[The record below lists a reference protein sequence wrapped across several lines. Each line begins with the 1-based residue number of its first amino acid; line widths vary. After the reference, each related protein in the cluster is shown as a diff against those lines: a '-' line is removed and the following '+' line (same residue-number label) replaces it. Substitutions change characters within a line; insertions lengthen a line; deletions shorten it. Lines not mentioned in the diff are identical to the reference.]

1 MKIITIYLEENK
13 IEFFNSILGKEIVKV
28 NDQVVSSKFSMFG
41 TEHIFK
47 IVEKGNETECI
58 IISGY
63 GMGRFVI
70 DFYKDN
76 KPVIESPTV
85 GCLVLLFIV
94 IGIIVIAGLLF
105 ELLRMFFLTS

>member
-1 MKIITIYLEENK
+1 MKIKTIYLEGNK
-13 IEFFNSILGKEIVKV
+13 IEFYNSILGKEIVKV

-47 IVEKGNETECI
+47 IVEKGTETECKI
-58 IISGY
+58 KSGY
-63 GMGRFVI
+63 GMGGFVI

-85 GCLVLLFIV
+85 GCLILLFMV
-94 IGIIVIAGLLF
+94 IGIVVLAGLLF
-105 ELLRMFFLTS
+105 ELLRIVF